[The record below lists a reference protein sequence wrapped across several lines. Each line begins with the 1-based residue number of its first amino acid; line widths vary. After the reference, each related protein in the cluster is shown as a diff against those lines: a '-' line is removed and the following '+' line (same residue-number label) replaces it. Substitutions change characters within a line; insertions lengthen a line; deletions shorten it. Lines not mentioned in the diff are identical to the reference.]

1 MLGEL
6 ETKEDTKEGQRWAVR
21 IHKYLSIHL
30 KIDFSYREKSL
41 CINQCI
47 IKMHRVSLITSAF

>member
-6 ETKEDTKEGQRWAVR
+6 ETIKDTKEGQRWAGR

-30 KIDFSYREKSL
+30 KIDFGYREKSL

-47 IKMHRVSLITSAF
+47 IKMHRVSLIASAS

>member
-30 KIDFSYREKSL
+30 KIDSATEKNRCALINASSK
-41 CINQCI
+41 CIE
-47 IKMHRVSLITSAF
+47 SA